1 MAIEIGSLV
10 VKGQFGPAPR
20 AAEQERVDVARA
32 LAEMRR
38 DLLEDMREMMADAQ
52 RRSQDR

>member
-10 VKGQFGPAPR
+10 VKGQFGVGPR
-20 AAEQERVDVARA
+20 DGRALQDETAEQ

-38 DLLEDMREMMADAQ
+38 DILEDVRDMLSENA

>member
-10 VKGQFGPAPR
+10 VKGQFGPPVRDDRSQR
-20 AAEQERVDVARA
+20 AETERA

-38 DLLEDMREMMADAQ
+38 EILDDVREMMAEAA
-52 RRSQDR
+52 RRSKDR

>member
-20 AAEQERVDVARA
+20 DSRDTRLETERQ
-32 LAEMRR
+32 LAELRR
-38 DLLEDMREMMADAQ
+38 DLLEDMREMIADAA

>member
-20 AAEQERVDVARA
+20 HSRDVRDDTARQ

-38 DLLEDMREMMADAQ
+38 EILEDVREMMSEAA
-52 RRSQDR
+52 RRSKDR

>member
-20 AAEQERVDVARA
+20 DGRAARAETAQA

-38 DLLEDMREMMADAQ
+38 DILEDVREMMAEAA
-52 RRSQDR
+52 RRSKDR

>member
-10 VKGQFGPAPR
+10 VKGQFGPPTR
-20 AAEQERVDVARA
+20 DSRDGRLETERA

-38 DLLEDMREMMADAQ
+38 DILEDVREMMAEAA
-52 RRSQDR
+52 RRSKDR

>member
-10 VKGQFGPAPR
+10 VKGQFGPPARDDRSQR
-20 AAEQERVDVARA
+20 AETERA

-38 DLLEDMREMMADAQ
+38 EILEDVREMMAEAA
-52 RRSQDR
+52 RRSKDR

>member
-20 AAEQERVDVARA
+20 AAEQERVDLARA